1 MPVKKVTGKELKG
14 DNAKNTIILEGREYE
29 INLDL
34 NAFAELEEIYGDVT
48 EALDGLEKGSFKAI
62 RAILFAILKSQNEE
76 LTLVKVGKMINMS
89 NIVEI
94 TNKLTATAENSLPE
108 LDEGEAEEKNES
120 ESQTPI
126 Q

>member
-1 MPVKKVTGKELKG
+1 MATKKVKANDLRKT
-14 DNAKNTIILEGREYE
+14 KNNKITLEGQEYD
-29 INLDL
+29 ITLDL

-62 RAILFAILKSQNEE
+62 RAILYAILKSQNEE
-76 LTLVKVGKMINMS
+76 LTLLKVGKMINMS

-94 TNKLTATAENSLPE
+94 TNKLNETAENSLPE
-108 LDEGEAEEKNES
+108 LDEGELEEKNES
-120 ESQTPI
+120 ESQATI

>member
-1 MPVKKVTGKELKG
+1 MATKKIKASDLKKSKNNKIKLDGKE
-14 DNAKNTIILEGREYE
+14 YE
-29 INLDL
+29 VSLDL

-76 LTLVKVGKMINMS
+76 LTLLKVGKMINMS

-94 TNKLTATAENSLPE
+94 TNKLTAIAETSLPE
-108 LDEGEAEEKNES
+108 LSEEEVEEKNEL

>member
-1 MPVKKVTGKELKG
+1 MATKKVKANDLRKTKNNKINLEGKE
-14 DNAKNTIILEGREYE
+14 YE
-29 INLDL
+29 LNLDL

-94 TNKLTATAENSLPE
+94 TNKLTETAENSLPE

>member
-1 MPVKKVTGKELKG
+1 MATKKVKASDLRKS
-14 DNAKNTIILEGREYE
+14 KNNKIKLEGQEYD
-29 INLDL
+29 ISLDL

-62 RAILFAILKSQNEE
+62 RAILYAILKSQNEK

-94 TNKLTATAENSLPE
+94 TNILNSTAQDSLPE
-108 LDEGEAEEKNES
+108 LDEEKVEEKND
-120 ESQTPI
+120 
-126 Q
+126 

>member
-1 MPVKKVTGKELKG
+1 MATKKVKANDLRKTKNNKINLEGKE
-14 DNAKNTIILEGREYE
+14 YE
-29 INLDL
+29 LNLDL

-62 RAILFAILKSQNEE
+62 RAILFAILKSQDEE

-94 TNKLTATAENSLPE
+94 TNKLTETAENSLPE

>member
-1 MPVKKVTGKELKG
+1 MATKKVKANDLRKTKNNKINLEGKE
-14 DNAKNTIILEGREYE
+14 YE
-29 INLDL
+29 LSLDL

-62 RAILFAILKSQNEE
+62 RAILFAILKSQDEE

>member
-1 MPVKKVTGKELKG
+1 MATKKVKASDLRKS
-14 DNAKNTIILEGREYE
+14 KNNKITLEGQEYD
-29 INLDL
+29 ITLDL

-62 RAILFAILKSQNEE
+62 RAILYAILKSQNEK

-94 TNKLTATAENSLPE
+94 TNVLNATAQDSLPE
-108 LDEGEAEEKNES
+108 LDEEEVEEKND
-120 ESQTPI
+120 
-126 Q
+126 

>member
-1 MPVKKVTGKELKG
+1 MATKRIKASDLKKSTNNKIKLEGKE
-14 DNAKNTIILEGREYE
+14 YE
-29 INLDL
+29 VSLDL

-76 LTLVKVGKMINMS
+76 LTLLKVGKMINMS

-94 TNKLTATAENSLPE
+94 TNKLTAIAETSLPE
-108 LDEGEAEEKNES
+108 LSEEEVEEKNEL

>member
-1 MPVKKVTGKELKG
+1 MATKKVKANDLRKT
-14 DNAKNTIILEGREYE
+14 KNNKINLEEKEYE
-29 INLDL
+29 LNLDL

-62 RAILFAILKSQNEE
+62 RAILFAILKSQDEE

>member
-1 MPVKKVTGKELKG
+1 MATKKVKANDLRKTKNNKINLEGKE
-14 DNAKNTIILEGREYE
+14 YE
-29 INLDL
+29 LNLDL

-62 RAILFAILKSQNEE
+62 RAILFAILKSQDEE

>member
-62 RAILFAILKSQNEE
+62 RAILYAILKSQNEK
-76 LTLVKVGKMINMS
+76 LTLVKVGKMINMG
-89 NIVEI
+89 NLVEI
-94 TNKLTATAENSLPE
+94 TNKLNVTAEKSLPE
-108 LDEGEAEEKNES
+108 ITEETIEEKND
-120 ESQTPI
+120 
-126 Q
+126 

>member
-1 MPVKKVTGKELKG
+1 MATKKVKASDLRNK
-14 DNAKNTIILEGREYE
+14 KNNKITLEGQEYE
-29 INLDL
+29 VTLDL

-94 TNKLTATAENSLPE
+94 TEKLNTTAQNSLPE
-108 LDEGEAEEKNES
+108 LDEEEIKEKND
-120 ESQTPI
+120 
-126 Q
+126 

>member
-1 MPVKKVTGKELKG
+1 MATKKVRANDLRKT
-14 DNAKNTIILEGREYE
+14 KNNKINLEGIEYE
-29 INLDL
+29 ICLDL

-62 RAILFAILKSQNEE
+62 RAILFAILKNQNEE

-94 TNKLTATAENSLPE
+94 TNKLTETAENSLPE
-108 LDEGEAEEKNES
+108 LDEGETAEKKES
-120 ESQTPI
+120 ESQTQI

>member
-1 MPVKKVTGKELKG
+1 MATKKIKASDLKKSKNNKIKLDGKE
-14 DNAKNTIILEGREYE
+14 YE
-29 INLDL
+29 VSLDL

-76 LTLVKVGKMINMS
+76 LTLLKVGKMINMS

-94 TNKLTATAENSLPE
+94 TNKLTTIAETSLPE
-108 LDEGEAEEKNES
+108 LSEEEVEEKNEL